1 MTDIDQPDNLAATVQ
16 DWTANAN
23 AYAARK
29 AEVLPENRAAIFD
42 TLERHGIQTVT
53 MSFDGYGDSGQ
64 IDDVSVAAG
73 KPHDLAAI
81 DIDQKQARWGEDAIE
96 TITVTLRTAIEDLGY
111 AFLEEMHC
119 GWENNEGGSGEF
131 VFDVAA
137 RTITLDFHER
147 YISTETYYHE
157 L

>member
-1 MTDIDQPDNLAATVQ
+1 MTDIDQPDNLAEAVQ

-23 AYAARK
+23 AYAACK
-29 AEVLPENRAAIFD
+29 QALFPENRTAIFD
-42 TLERHGIQTVT
+42 TLERHAIQTVT

-73 KPHDLAAI
+73 KPHNLAAI
-81 DIDQKQARWGEDAIE
+81 DIEQKQARWGKDAIE
-96 TITVTLRTAIEDLGY
+96 TITLTLRTAIEDLGY
-111 AFLEEMHC
+111 AFLEETHC

-137 RTITLDFHER
+137 RAIALDFHER
-147 YISTETYYHE
+147 YVSTESYHHE